1 MAKFVVERFVSV
13 PVRIEL
19 EADSFEDA
27 IQKQFECGEWD
38 CWDWAENAD
47 YYAVNQI
54 NGKSNFQEEREL
66 VYAENVDTGDA
77 VSLAYERLKTC

>member
-1 MAKFVVERFVSV
+1 MAKFVVEKFVSV

-27 IQKQFECGEWD
+27 IQKQFECGECD

-47 YYAVNQI
+47 YYAENQI
-54 NGKSNFQEEREL
+54 NGKSEFQEEREL
-66 VYAENVDTGDA
+66 VYIKNADTGDDN
-77 VSLAYERLKTC
+77 SFPLSDCKMD